1 MGRKVCSIICGAPNG
16 KITAEDIEG
25 LVIAADRGLEYALSA
40 GITPDIVVGDFDS
53 SHINAPEGIECIRVS
68 PIKDDTDAQLAADT
82 AIERGC
88 DELRFF
94 CALGGR
100 LDHTV
105 ANIQMMYGLM
115 LRGVKST
122 LYGAGEKAY
131 LLSNGSAEVPRFK
144 GYLSVFSYGEH
155 IVVSEAGT
163 KYPLDHYTITNSFP
177 LGVSNE
183 VAEETAVVTVH
194 EGTALII
201 EHIGME

>member
-1 MGRKVCSIICGAPNG
+1 MGRKICSVICGAPNG
-16 KITAEDIEG
+16 KLRAEDVEG
-25 LVIAADRGLEYALSA
+25 LVIAADRGLEYALAA
-40 GITPDIVVGDFDS
+40 GITPDMIVGDFDS
-53 SHINAPEGIECIRVS
+53 ARIEAPAGIECIRVS

-100 LDHTV
+100 LDHTF

-115 LRGVKST
+115 RRGVKSA
-122 LYGAGEKAY
+122 LYGCGEKAY
-131 LLSNGSAEVPRFK
+131 LVSAGSAEVPRFG
-144 GYLSVFSYGEH
+144 GYLSVFSYGES
-155 IVVSEAGT
+155 ITVSESGV
-163 KYPLDHYTITNSFP
+163 KYPLDRHIITNSFP

-183 VAEETAVVTVH
+183 VVDEKAVVTVH